1 MKTMNLLKNLI
12 VVFLITFLGACNSNS
27 ARKESQEIDI
37 SFKEEDHN
45 FTEFEKEL
53 VIDILTESEKEIRA
67 LLPKLP
73 VGIKVIVEIVDWD
86 IDVVGGVTG
95 RAESNTPPV
104 IMIQVSNTFPGGVV
118 SAIHAGL
125 RSTVYHEFHHLSL
138 GWAIQDNKYIPEIP
152 IATVIEGLA
161 EVFAEEYTKVI
172 YLENQ
177 IPENVIVDD
186 WITEILALPAG
197 ADYQTWMFQHPDGRT
212 SIGYRTGNYLIKQ
225 AMSNSGKTIL
235 ELSSIP
241 PDELIELAGY
251 SY

>member
-1 MKTMNLLKNLI
+1 MNLFRNI
-12 VVFLITFLGACNSNS
+12 IFIFLIAFLNSCNSNS
-27 ARKESQEIDI
+27 AKTESKELNIE
-37 SFKEEDHN
+37 FKEEGHN

-53 VIDILTESEKEIRA
+53 VIDILTDSEKEIRA

-73 VGIKVIVEIVDWD
+73 AGIKVIVEIVDWD

-104 IMIQVSNTFPGGVV
+104 IMIQVSNKFPGGLV

-152 IATVIEGLA
+152 IATIIEGLA
-161 EVFAEEYTKVI
+161 EVFAEEYTKVV

-177 IPENVIVDD
+177 IPENVKVDD
-186 WITEILALPAG
+186 WISEILALPVD

-235 ELSSIP
+235 ELSTLSP
-241 PDELIELAGY
+241 AELIELAGY
-251 SY
+251 SF